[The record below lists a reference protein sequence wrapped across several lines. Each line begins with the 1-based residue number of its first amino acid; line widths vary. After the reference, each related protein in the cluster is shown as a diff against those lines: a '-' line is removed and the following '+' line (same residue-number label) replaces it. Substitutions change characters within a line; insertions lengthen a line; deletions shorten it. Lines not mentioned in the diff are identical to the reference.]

1 MFLQDAALTQGAFLD
16 LVSKDRFL
24 SPELPAWNEECS
36 EVAKELFD
44 HLDRNKD
51 GVVDTN
57 DLQGLEKAD
66 LDLWAGKIVKKC
78 QIECLI
84 HV

>member
-1 MFLQDAALTQGAFLD
+1 MFLQDAALTQGTFLD

-24 SPELPAWNEECS
+24 SPELPAWNDECS
-36 EVAKELFD
+36 EVANELFN

-57 DLQGLEKAD
+57 DLQGLERAD
-66 LDLWAGKIVKKC
+66 LDLWAGKIVKNVKLN
-78 QIECLI
+78 EN
-84 HV
+84 V